1 MTTFGGKGPDYET
14 KFVFDNRR
22 EHVIRRWLELRCRPD
37 PHHPAYVV
45 SSIYFD
51 TRSWHSLSEKV
62 NSDFSKSKIRLRW
75 YSGLGTRETGETV
88 RLEVKRKRGGLRAKF
103 RLHVDVSADEL
114 AAVELQDLKR
124 PQVAALLRTHGVD
137 APSPLFPAFQIEY
150 TRRRF
155 VHPTTGAGLCLDHDI
170 HVSRVNRLMVP
181 RHDSRFLRQA
191 VFEVKGPSDQLP
203 PDLHFLTRLECRK
216 QSFSKYL
223 ACYRLV
229 SGMIP

>member
-1 MTTFGGKGPDYET
+1 MTHRDGSGLDHET

-22 EHVIRRWLELRCRPD
+22 RHVIRRWLELRCPPD

-75 YSGLGTRETGETV
+75 YSGLDTREPETV
-88 RLEVKRKRGGLRAKF
+88 RLEVKLKRGRLRGKLRF
-103 RLHVDVSADEL
+103 PVDVSRDEL
-114 AAVELQDLKR
+114 ASGELQDLKR
-124 PQVAALLRTHGVD
+124 PDVVALLRTHGVD
-137 APSPLFPAFQIEY
+137 APSPLFPAFQIDY
-150 TRRRF
+150 TRARF
-155 VHPTTGAGLCLDHDI
+155 VHATTGAGLCLDYDI
-170 HVSRVNRLMVP
+170 HVSRVNRRMVS

-191 VFEVKGPSDQLP
+191 VFEVKGPTSRLM
-203 PDLHFLTRLECRK
+203 PDLTFLTRLECRK

-223 ACYRLV
+223 ACYQFV
-229 SGMIP
+229 SGMMQ